1 LLKLI
6 LPKVKCDA
14 ITKKYGHF
22 TISPL
27 ERGYGITVGN
37 ALRRVLLSSLPG
49 AAVTSIRV
57 SDVYHEFSTIP
68 HVKEDMTQ
76 IILNIKQLRIKM
88 YSEDSARLR
97 LSVKGEGM
105 VTAGDLECP
114 SHVEIINPDLHLLTV
129 DSDEAELEIELVVGR
144 GRGYSPAEERGRLPI
159 GELPVDAIFTPV
171 RKVNYKVEPTRVG
184 QMANFDKLVMEIWT
198 DGTINPEDALNEA
211 AKILVRHFA
220 LVGGLEELPKEE
232 EEEEFEEVT
241 PPQFYEMPIE
251 DLELSAR
258 LYNALKRVGIFNVG
272 EVLDRLEKGDNE
284 ILVIRNIGKKSLA
297 ELKEKLRAKGCL

>member
-6 LPKVKCDA
+6 LPRVKSDA
-14 ITKKYGHF
+14 ITKKYGRF
-22 TISPL
+22 IISPL

-68 HVKEDMTQ
+68 HVKEDMPQ
-76 IILNIKQLRIKM
+76 LILNIKQLRIKM
-88 YSEDSARLR
+88 SSEDSAHLR
-97 LSVKGEGM
+97 LSVKGEGI

-114 SHVEIINPDLHLLTV
+114 SYVEIVNPDLHLLTV
-129 DSDEAELEIELVVGR
+129 DSDEADLEIELVVGM
-144 GRGYSPAEERGRLPI
+144 GRGYSPAEERGKLPI
-159 GELPVDAIFTPV
+159 GELPVDAIFTPI
-171 RKVNYKVEPTRVG
+171 RKVSYNVEPTRVG

-211 AKILVRHFA
+211 AKILVQHFA
-220 LVGGLEELPKEE
+220 LVGGLEELPEE
-232 EEEEFEEVT
+232 EEVEEGI
-241 PPQFYEMPIE
+241 PPQIYEMPIE

-258 LYNALKRVGIFNVG
+258 LYNALKRAGISNVG
-272 EVLDRLEKGDNE
+272 EVLDRLERGDKE
-284 ILVIRNIGKKSLA
+284 ILVIRNIGEKSLA
-297 ELKEKLRAKGCL
+297 ELKERLKAMGCL